1 MILISF
7 RRLGRIHVDAL
18 LDQAINELTVPNHLP
33 LTISSRARIV
43 RNDDIITHRP
53 VLGHRKRGF
62 QNVQDVQ
69 PQIRS
74 AMTTKQI
81 NDILLQIANYDGQI
95 KVHEDRIEQI
105 TADVEYITL
114 QDFEKDKLD
123 TSDLEKI
130 NSLRF
135 DYMTTAYRLN
145 SCRKKIV
152 SLKKAANID
161 LD

>member
-1 MILISF
+1 
-7 RRLGRIHVDAL
+7 
-18 LDQAINELTVPNHLP
+18 
-33 LTISSRARIV
+33 
-43 RNDDIITHRP
+43 
-53 VLGHRKRGF
+53 
-62 QNVQDVQ
+62 
-69 PQIRS
+69 
-74 AMTTKQI
+74 MTTKQI
-81 NDILLQIANYDGQI
+81 NDILLQIANYEGQI

-145 SCRKKIV
+145 SCRSKIV
-152 SLKKAANID
+152 SLKKAAGID
-161 LD
+161 LTDEEKGTCTA